1 MRTIPEVIHMTSRQK
16 PLSLQG
22 LRSRLDL
29 RGAVLIL
36 VAPARMT
43 DTPKTR
49 QTRLPSTETRL
60 SQGPAGASRSQG
72 GRKKAPWAQRFA
84 SPPTLV

>member
-1 MRTIPEVIHMTSRQK
+1 MRTIPEVIRTTSRQK

-22 LRSRLDL
+22 LRSHLDL
-29 RGAVLIL
+29 RGPVLTL
-36 VAPARMT
+36 AAPARIT
-43 DTPKTR
+43 DAPKTR

-60 SQGPAGASRSQG
+60 SRGPAGASRSQG